1 MTEEIAFKLGVFDFP
16 RFYSQVLWKLNKE
29 PFELFKYF
37 KWSFP
42 AQCGPTCKIA
52 DDGKSFITD
61 WENLQIG
68 GTIKF
73 SLINSTKLKLA
84 YIRGNIKGG
93 HCKVSEEELSFIFA
107 NSYDIRD
114 VLAEIIEEVLFE
126 KFGDG
131 EFSLELGQ
139 TLGTCPG
146 TPYIKLKARREII
159 DYLVDTAENPC

>member
-16 RFYSQVLWKLNKE
+16 RFYSQVLWQLNKE
-29 PFELFKYF
+29 PFELFNYF

-42 AQCGPTCKIA
+42 TFFGTSCKIS
-52 DDGKSFITD
+52 DDMKTYFTD

-73 SLINSTKLKLA
+73 DLINSTKLKLA
-84 YIRGNIKGG
+84 YIRGNIKSGN
-93 HCKVSEEELSFIFA
+93 CTVSEQGLYFVFA

-114 VLAEIIEEVLFE
+114 FLAEFIEEVLTE
-126 KFGDG
+126 KFGKL

-139 TLGTCPG
+139 TNGTCPG
-146 TPYIKLKARREII
+146 TPHIKLKARKEII
-159 DYLVDTAENPC
+159 DYLVDAAQNP